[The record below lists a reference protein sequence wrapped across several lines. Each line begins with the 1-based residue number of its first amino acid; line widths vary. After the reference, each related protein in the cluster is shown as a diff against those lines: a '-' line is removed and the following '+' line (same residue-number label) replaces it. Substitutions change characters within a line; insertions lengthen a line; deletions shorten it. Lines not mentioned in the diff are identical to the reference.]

1 MKRSMNHDVMQ
12 RLANARPAH
21 LDPDLP
27 VAPQTRTAELQR
39 AMLKTTGTTAVPATR
54 RRLPVRPA
62 WGMLAAATAVAVVVV
77 ATASEPGSHQ
87 QAYNWHLGTP
97 RAQADKLSARHV
109 LLAAAQ
115 TALKEQPAE
124 GRYWR
129 VDYDL
134 WQQFAARNGDD
145 KYAVAGGY
153 HATDW
158 SDTKTGTLHGPA
170 ETVPYAPATE
180 ADEAAWKQAGS
191 PNPVPV
197 QEGVPYLPV
206 GFEEGDKLRILG
218 DPADAAQVERVSRPG
233 SAPGKPYVIGRA
245 VDLPELQALPADPDK
260 LKADL
265 LTGYTGRAKRLSASR
280 EEFLFDAAQ
289 GLILDLPVRPAV
301 RAAAFRM
308 LADLDG
314 ITVLDHVTDVSGRT
328 GTAVT
333 INKEGRGGGTA
344 QHRIIFDRAT
354 SRGLTADTVVV
365 EPTGDYVGFKPGAIV
380 YSQVVKKT
388 EWTDEKPAETTGS

>member
-12 RLANARPAH
+12 RLADARPAH
-21 LDPDLP
+21 LDPDRP
-27 VAPQTRTAELQR
+27 VAPGTRTAELQR
-39 AMLKTTGTTAVPATR
+39 AMLETTGTTAVPAAR
-54 RRLPVRPA
+54 RRSLVRPA

-87 QAYNWHLGTP
+87 QAYNWHLGT
-97 RAQADKLSARHV
+97 AGGQADRLSASHV

-115 TALKEQPAE
+115 TALREPAE

-134 WQQFAARNGDD
+134 WQQLAARNGDD

-153 HATDW
+153 RATDW

-170 ETVPYAPATE
+170 EPVPYAPATE

-197 QEGVPYLPV
+197 HKGVPYLPV
-206 GFEEGDKLRILG
+206 GFEAGDKLRILG
-218 DPADAAQVERVSRPG
+218 DPADAARVERVSRPG

-245 VDLPELQALPADPDK
+245 VDLSELQALPTDPDK
-260 LKADL
+260 LKANL

-289 GLILDLPVRPAV
+289 GLTLDLPVKPAV

-308 LADLDG
+308 LAELDG

-344 QHRIIFDRAT
+344 QHRIIFDQAT

-380 YSQVVKKT
+380 FSQVVRET
-388 EWTDEKPAETTGS
+388 EWTDEKPAEATGS